1 MARSKSLK
9 TRYPGVF
16 RLEGEPGKYRIRGD
30 VTNRKTGKKK
40 SLDAV
45 VEAKSERHAAQ
56 RRTEE
61 LEKLESAMPQS
72 EERPRLEAYARSWM
86 RSKLPSF
93 KASTRQH
100 TASILDNCILPELG
114 EHYCDAI
121 ESDDI
126 AKWRDG
132 QAHQMVKRRGKLQP
146 IKPDTVNGRLAIL
159 KRILRDAVDDLN
171 LPRDPTRRV
180 ADLRTL
186 TVDEDGELNEEE
198 GKSITA
204 EQLAVLLAQVKK
216 LSPEWYPF
224 FYVLA
229 FTGMRF
235 GEASALK
242 WGDLDKEGAKLKVRR
257 AQWKGKVDT
266 LKTAGKKKGKGRS
279 AARSVPLLP
288 ELEQVLEQHREAQR
302 EALVRRLKRDLQR
315 AGIARLDEEYQK
327 ATEAG
332 WMFPAH
338 RRKGGQL
345 MHNTAP
351 AKPLKKAL
359 EAAELELKKQ
369 GLEPIGDFTVHGLRH
384 TFNNIV
390 RQLAESEGQNIVA
403 RAMTG
408 HAGEEMQEHYSHVS
422 VGEKAALVGKMLRLV
437 KGTG

>member
-1 MARSKSLK
+1 MARSKSIK

-30 VTNRKTGKKK
+30 VTNKKTGKKK

-45 VEAKSERHAAQ
+45 VEAKNERHAAQ

-61 LEKLESAMPQS
+61 LEKLESEMPQS
-72 EERPRLEAYARSWM
+72 EERPRLKAYAQSWM

-93 KASTRQH
+93 KASTRAH

-114 EHYCDAI
+114 DHYCHAI

-132 QAHQMVKRRGKLQP
+132 QAHQMVMRGGKLQP

-186 TVDEDGELNEEE
+186 TVDEDGELTEGD

-204 EQLAVLLAQVKK
+204 EQLAVLLSFIQK

-224 FYVLA
+224 FFVLA

-242 WGDLDKEGAKLKVRR
+242 WADRDKQGGKLWVRR

-279 AARSVPLLP
+279 AVRSLPLVP
-288 ELEQVLEQHREAQR
+288 ELDAVLEQHHTAQR
-302 EALVRRLKRDLQR
+302 DALVKRLKRDLQR
-315 AGIARLDEEYQK
+315 AGVARLDEEYRK

-332 WMFPAH
+332 WMFPAY

-359 EAAELELKKQ
+359 EAAEIELKKK
-369 GLEPIGDFTVHGLRH
+369 GLEPIGAFTVHGLRH

-390 RQLAESEGQNIVA
+390 RQLAEAEGQNIVG

-408 HAGEEMQEHYSHVS
+408 HSGEDMQEHYSHVS
-422 VGEKAALVGKMLRLV
+422 VGEKAAVVGRMLRLV